1 MPAPPFNQYNVS
13 PLHTPAHS
21 LRADFARVLAQ
32 TLRVRRLGVVG
43 VVDDDL
49 AAQLARQGIEA
60 AVCASARQ
68 LPHLLPQNGHS
79 ARLDAALWIYP
90 KTDTDDEEQVA
101 ALADSA
107 DAVVLMPALG
117 AEVAS
122 RRPKLVEAFR
132 RFGVVPDYEA
142 DVIDLHL
149 GAIRLVRKS
158 IPNADAIF
166 PAVETA
172 FARLNQ
178 EVRGLERTL
187 QTRMAELEAADR
199 HIAKLEEK
207 VLSLKEA
214 KIQLKQLKQEK
225 QALRKS
231 PERKVGQVLLAPY
244 RLPQKL
250 IREVGKRM
258 QQPATDAPR
267 QSVQSAV
274 EYQAWLMRHRLKP
287 DELEAMRAEARTFAA
302 APLISIISPVFNTPV
317 GWLEAAIE
325 SVLAQVYE
333 NWELILIDDAST
345 DPETLATLPRIVQR
359 DPRIRL
365 TRLETNGGISAA
377 SNQGLAVASGDWI
390 GLLDHDDL
398 LEPDALFQTARLLQ
412 TNPDADL
419 IYSDED
425 KLTEQG
431 FDAPLFKPDWSP
443 DFFLSYNYICHF
455 TTLRRSLVDEVGG
468 FRSEFDGAQD
478 YDLFL
483 RIIEK
488 TDRIHHIPRIL
499 YHWRR
504 SASSTSDNIRR
515 KPKALEAGKSAIHS
529 HLKRRGESG
538 YVAIDWRTHAYW
550 VKREVTNRRKLCI
563 VIPVRDGIPLLAR
576 CIDSLVKKTTYH
588 DYEIV
593 IVNNDSET
601 PEARDY
607 FTRTPHRLLH
617 FQGPFNFSAIN
628 NFAVEQT
635 DCPWLLFL
643 NNDVEI
649 IESEWLSAMV
659 EHVQRP
665 EVGAVGARL
674 LYPDDTIQH
683 AGVVLGVGGIAQHAF
698 RGFPAEDPG
707 VCRQL
712 QVTRNYSSVT
722 GACLMTRR
730 EVFDEVG
737 GFDEER
743 LPVTFNDVDL
753 CLKMRRAGYLI
764 VYTPFAKL
772 YHHESATRRR
782 SVEARETEVMR
793 ERWPEVLHRDPY
805 YNPNFSRDRADFSL
819 AP

>member
-1 MPAPPFNQYNVS
+1 M
-13 PLHTPAHS
+13 HE
-21 LRADFARVLAQ
+21 
-32 TLRVRRLGVVG
+32 
-43 VVDDDL
+43 DL
-49 AAQLARQGIEA
+49 AAQLGRLGLHATAFESGRDLAGA
-60 AVCASARQ
+60 
-68 LPHLLPQNGHS
+68 LPQNGRS
-79 ARLDAALWIYP
+79 PVVDVGVWIYP
-90 KTDTDDEEQVA
+90 KLASDDEAVIAE
-101 ALADSA
+101 LARLA
-107 DAVVLMPALG
+107 TKIVLVPSRG
-117 AEVAS
+117 AEVS
-122 RRPKLVEAFR
+122 KRRPALVERFR
-132 RFGVVPDYEA
+132 QIGLAPDYDA
-142 DVIDLHL
+142 DMTALDP
-149 GAIRLVRKS
+149 GALQLVRS
-158 IPNADAIF
+158 EAGTGDAF
-166 PAVETA
+166 GPAVETA
-172 FARLNQ
+172 FARLSHQ
-178 EVRGLERTL
+178 MRSLERTL
-187 QTRMAELEAADR
+187 QTRMSELEAADR

-207 VLSLKEA
+207 VLGLKEA
-214 KIQLKQLKQEK
+214 KKALKQLKQEK

-250 IREVGKRM
+250 FREIGKRR
-258 QQPATDAPR
+258 QRPATAEPR
-267 QSVQSAV
+267 HSVDSADQ
-274 EYQAWLMRHRLKP
+274 YQAWLQRRCLSRQ
-287 DELEAMRAEARTFAA
+287 DLETLRREARNFQH
-302 APLISIISPVFNTPV
+302 APLISIITPVFNTPV
-317 GWLEAAIE
+317 PWLEAAVA

-345 DPETLATLPRIVQR
+345 DVATIKALPMFAAR

-365 TRLETNGGISAA
+365 TQLEQSGGISAA
-377 SNQGLAVASGDWI
+377 SNQGLSVATGEWI

-398 LEPDALFQTARLLQ
+398 LEPDALFQTAKLLQ
-412 TNPDADL
+412 MHADADL

-425 KLTEQG
+425 KLTEHG
-431 FDAPLFKPDWSP
+431 FDAPLLKPDWSP

-455 TTLRRSLVDEVGG
+455 TTLRRAIVDEVGG

-483 RIIEK
+483 RVVEK
-488 TDRIHHIPRIL
+488 TERIHHIPRVL

-515 KPKALEAGKSAIHS
+515 KPKALEAGKKAIDE
-529 HLKRRGESG
+529 HLQRTGEAG
-538 YVAIDWRTHAYW
+538 YVAVDWRTHAYW
-550 VKREVTNRRKLCI
+550 VKREVKEAQKVCI
-563 VIPVRDGIPLLAR
+563 IIPARDGIPLLSR
-576 CIDSLVKKTTYH
+576 CIDSLMRKTSYQ

-601 PEARDY
+601 PEARQY
-607 FTRTPHRLLH
+607 FAQTSHRLLH
-617 FQGPFNFSAIN
+617 FPGPFNFSAIN

-635 DCPWLLFL
+635 GCPWLLFL

-649 IESEWLSAMV
+649 IETEWLSAMV

-722 GACLMTRR
+722 GACLLTRR
-730 EVFDEVG
+730 EVFEEVG

-793 ERWPEVLHRDPY
+793 ERWPDLLERDPY
-805 YNPNFSRDRADFSL
+805 YNPNLSRERADFSL
-819 AP
+819 GN